1 MSYSDDDNC
10 SVVSKISTT
19 SQSATTQKMVCNF
32 CKEEFQQ
39 RAIFNHLRKKHTE
52 DFILNID
59 VKNLKEAINSKTY
72 YTMDLLVPDERDES
86 ECRFLKVY
94 CIFGKDSKT
103 NRGFLA
109 TNRAEKYIKETPTAI
124 KEHLSQMKSLLDIKL
139 KDISKRTILRGSTSI
154 QINLKLAY
162 HFITYSEHPLNLLK
176 HKGKDIA
183 KQEDERQNLF
193 KLFNKLIIT
202 LPTDPKRPLT
212 ELQSKRI
219 WEIRKSAER
228 FFDSQVGWIDSVY
241 EYPPWV
247 ETLYQTVC
255 NENSPDGRRYGENRD
270 YIRTLTYPGDIGR

>member
-10 SVVSKISTT
+10 SVVSKMSTT
-19 SQSATTQKMVCNF
+19 SQSATNQKMVCNF

-59 VKNLKEAINSKTY
+59 VKNLKEAIDSKTY

-124 KEHLSQMKSLLDIKL
+124 KEHLSQMKTLLDVKL

-162 HFITYSEHPLNLLK
+162 HFINYSDSPLKLLK
-176 HKGKDIA
+176 HKEKDTSTEEVRKEDLH
-183 KQEDERQNLF
+183 KQFLATVA
-193 KLFNKLIIT
+193 I
-202 LPTDPKRPLT
+202 LPSDPKRPLT
-212 ELQSKRI
+212 EAQIKKI
-219 WEIRKSAER
+219 FEIKQSAER
-228 FFDSQVGWIDSVY
+228 FFDGLVGWVDRVY

-255 NENSPDGRRYGENRD
+255 NENSPDGRRYGEERQ
-270 YIRTLTYPGDIGR
+270 YFKTLSYPGDIGD